1 MITKTHF
8 VNLTLLKKF
17 DNRPETVTISFGLDP
32 ESLCDVS
39 GFPGVPGQV
48 GSDLCFRN
56 SIGPVLSL
64 TTCACDVFL
73 GGAGSFLIGRRAAVA
88 RPIRSP
94 DLISEMM
101 KNDRAYVF

>member
-1 MITKTHF
+1 MMTKTYF
-8 VNLTLLKKF
+8 VNLTLRKKF

-32 ESLCDVS
+32 DSFADVT
-39 GFPGVPGQV
+39 GFPGVPGHV

-56 SIGPVLSL
+56 SFGPVLSL
-64 TTCACDVFL
+64 TTWACDVFL

-94 DLISEMM
+94 DLIS
-101 KNDRAYVF
+101 VI